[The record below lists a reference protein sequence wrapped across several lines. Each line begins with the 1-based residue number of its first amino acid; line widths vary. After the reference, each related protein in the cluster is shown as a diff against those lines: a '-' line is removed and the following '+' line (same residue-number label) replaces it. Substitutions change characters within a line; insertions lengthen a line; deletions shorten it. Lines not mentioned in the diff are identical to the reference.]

1 MRKEEYISLRN
12 APRRPK
18 YSNPVGK
25 KNFYVS
31 FFLRFSMF
39 YDILRRFGAKKFLCL
54 WICRFLLLASRSV
67 RSVTLHRN
75 LAESSKWCQNL
86 RNLITRSWLDFG
98 PDRITVTSPI
108 EQKCDR
114 KHGFWYK
121 NGTKWHFLLQK
132 SQETAFDVY
141 KEVVEIIKAHWLRSK
156 VLGSV
161 QQLRQKLKKQ
171 GFYRVFHKF
180 HFFNK
185 KRVKKLPFVV

>member
-1 MRKEEYISLRN
+1 
-12 APRRPK
+12 
-18 YSNPVGK
+18 
-25 KNFYVS
+25 
-31 FFLRFSMF
+31 MF

-54 WICRFLLLASRSV
+54 WICRFLLLASCFSLLASCSV

-75 LAESSKWCQNL
+75 LAESSKRCQNL
-86 RNLITRSWLDFG
+86 RNLITRSWLDFE
-98 PDRITVTSPI
+98 PDRITVMSPI

-141 KEVVEIIKAHWLRSK
+141 REVVEIIKAHWLRSK
-156 VLGSV
+156 NFGVSTTV
-161 QQLRQKLKKQ
+161 TSKIEKKQ

-185 KRVKKLPFVV
+185 KIVKKPPLMCIEKL

>member
-1 MRKEEYISLRN
+1 
-12 APRRPK
+12 
-18 YSNPVGK
+18 
-25 KNFYVS
+25 
-31 FFLRFSMF
+31 MF

-54 WICRFLLLASRSV
+54 WICRFLLLASRFLLLASRSV

-141 KEVVEIIKAHWLRSK
+141 REVVEIIKAHWLRSK

-161 QQLRQKLKKQ
+161 QQLRQKLKKTR
-171 GFYRVFHKF
+171 F
-180 HFFNK
+180 
-185 KRVKKLPFVV
+185 L